1 MKEYRWS
8 TRILLLIFAY
18 LLYLWSWQTAFAADT
33 STSAA
38 TLFPQAP
45 MSAGPISAQQLEEEL
60 TKYIHYNPSGP
71 NVIGHIAIE
80 DHSEA
85 ITQATWLYVKKA
97 LDRYKAI
104 NPAFVILELNTPG
117 GEVFAAQ
124 KISDALKELDTQYNI
139 PVIAYINNWAI
150 SAGAMLAYSCR
161 FIIVAKDGSM
171 GAAEP
176 VVQGIEGGM
185 ETASEKINSA
195 LRADFANRARFFGRN
210 PLIAEAMVDKS
221 MILVLRQGKIIKLDN
236 ENQIRTEGENP
247 DTVISPKGKLLTL
260 DAEQMMALGVADL
273 MLPPTKT
280 PTLTA
285 EERRTG
291 KWPAI
296 KNPLFHQPFFRD
308 IPDATIDS
316 FQMDWKMRFFSLL
329 ASPAVSS
336 LLMLGLMLGFYLEV
350 TTPGFGLP
358 GTIAATCLFLIIL
371 SSFSLEIA
379 NWLEVIL
386 LFTGLAV
393 IVVELFVLPTFGL
406 LGFIG
411 IIFFFMGL
419 FGMMLPGI
427 GSIDFEYD
435 TQTFNAAGTL
445 FLERLAWFCGTLLVA
460 VAMMAMLGRFVTP
473 RLGNFSRLVLKG
485 NEQVGYTSVQN
496 ISQLPKPGS
505 IGVAATTLR
514 PSGKVIIQD
523 TQYDAMSQ
531 GSFIEKGS
539 EVIVSGIDSGTL
551 LVIEKETA

>member
-1 MKEYRWS
+1 MNETRWS

-18 LLYLWSWQTAFAADT
+18 VLYLWSWQTAFAAET
-33 STSAA
+33 PAS
-38 TLFPQAP
+38 LFPQVP
-45 MSAGPISAQQLEEEL
+45 MHAGPVSSQQLEEEL
-60 TKYIHYNPSGP
+60 RKHIRYNPSGP

-97 LDRYKAI
+97 LDRYKEI
-104 NPAFVILELNTPG
+104 NPSFVILELNTPG

-139 PVIAYINNWAI
+139 PVVAYINNWAI

-176 VVQGIEGGM
+176 VIQGAEGMM

-210 PLIAEAMVDKS
+210 PLIAEAMVDKDL
-221 MILVLRQGKIIKLDN
+221 ILVVRQGKIIKLDN
-236 ENQIRTEGENP
+236 ENQIRTEGETP
-247 DTVISPKGKLLTL
+247 DIVISPKGKLLTL
-260 DAEQMMALGVADL
+260 DAEQMIALGVADL

-280 PTLTA
+280 PALTG

-291 KWPAI
+291 TWPAV
-296 KNPLFHQPFFRD
+296 KNPIFHQPFFD
-308 IPDATIDS
+308 AIPDATIDS

-358 GTIAATCLFLIIL
+358 GTVAATCLFLIIL

-393 IVVELFVLPTFGL
+393 VLVELFVLPTFGL

-419 FGMMLPGI
+419 FGLMLPGI
-427 GSIDFEYD
+427 GSIDYEPD
-435 TQTFNAAGTL
+435 TQTFNAAGTV
-445 FLERLAWFCGTLLVA
+445 FMERLAWLCGTLIASVVIIALLA
-460 VAMMAMLGRFVTP
+460 RFVTP
-473 RLGNFSRLVLKG
+473 RLGNFSHLVLKG
-485 NEQVGYTSVQN
+485 NEQVGYTSVEN
-496 ISQLPKPGS
+496 LSQLPQPGS
-505 IGVAATTLR
+505 EGIAATTLR
-514 PSGKVIIQD
+514 PSGKVIIHD

-531 GSFIEKGS
+531 GALIEKGR
-539 EVIVSGIDSGTL
+539 EVTVVGIDSGTL
-551 LVIEKETA
+551 LVIQKGGE